1 MNGLRSTPTER
12 PDPVLELRG
21 VTKAFRRPVA
31 FRRDLAPV
39 VAVDDVSLTLYPG
52 QILGLVGESGA
63 GKSTVGRLILGL
75 DRPDKGEVLVE
86 GIDLARLRERALR
99 RARQRMHLILQDPY
113 QALHPGLRLADIIA
127 EPLVIAR
134 VPKPERRSRM
144 LEALRDVGL
153 VPAER
158 FARRFPH
165 ELSGGQRQRVAM
177 ARALVARPRLAVADE
192 PTSMLDASLRAGVL
206 ELITGMRDLLGTAFV
221 FITHDLALARYVC
234 DQIAVMHEGRL
245 VECRETEALIGS
257 PQHEY
262 TESLLAASEGEI

>member
-1 MNGLRSTPTER
+1 MTSAVE
-12 PDPVLELRG
+12 PVLELRN

-39 VAVDDVSLTLYPG
+39 VAVDDVSLTAYPG

-75 DRPDKGEVLVE
+75 DRPDRGEVRFE
-86 GIDLARLRERALR
+86 GVDLSRLRERALR
-99 RARQRMHLILQDPY
+99 RVRRRMHLILQDPY
-113 QALHPGLRLADIIA
+113 QALHPGLRLGDVIA
-127 EPLVIAR
+127 EPLVIAG
-134 VPKPERRSRM
+134 VPRSKRHEQV
-144 LEALRDVGL
+144 LRALNEVGL
-153 VPAER
+153 VPADR

-206 ELITGMRDLLGTAFV
+206 ELITGMRDRLGTAFV

-234 DQIAVMHEGRL
+234 DRIAVMHEGRL
-245 VECRETEALIGS
+245 VECRETEELIAS
-257 PQHEY
+257 PRHEY
-262 TESLLAASEGEI
+262 TEALLAASEGAI